1 MSDQSGQQL
10 PGWVEDADVV
20 VVGGGIVGLATALR
34 LLESRP
40 GLAVAV
46 LEREAR
52 VGTGQSSRN
61 SGVLHAGLYYA
72 PGSAKARF
80 CVAGKRELE
89 RFCDEHGVAVRR
101 TGKVVAAVDR
111 SELPAL
117 EALAERARTNGV
129 EIERLGPAGVRDHE
143 PHVQAVAGLWSPN
156 TAVTDF
162 GAVCEAMRRAVVDAG
177 GRVELGTAVTGLEP
191 TSNGVRI
198 VTSGGR
204 WWAGAVVT
212 CTGLQSDR
220 VAAMTGRRRERR
232 VVPFRGAWLRVRD
245 QRADLVR
252 GNVYPVPVG
261 AGLPFLGV
269 HLTRRIDGQ
278 LWVGPNAV
286 LAAAREG
293 RRRWSVDPADLR
305 DALGFAGTWRLAAR
319 FPKVAAGELWRDLV
333 VRAAMREVR
342 RYVPDLRNEDVSR
355 GPWGVRAQVVDRTG
369 HLVDDFDVRE
379 DGRVVHLV
387 NAPSPAATA
396 SLAIGADLAARVLAR
411 R

>member
-1 MSDQSGQQL
+1 MTVPSPAGGPAVAS
-10 PGWVEDADVV
+10 ADVV
-20 VVGGGIVGLATALR
+20 VVGGGIIGLATAHR
-34 LLESRP
+34 LLEARP
-40 GLAVAV
+40 GLAVV
-46 LEREAR
+46 VIEREPA
-52 VGTGQSSRN
+52 VGRGQSSRN
-61 SGVLHAGLYYA
+61 SGVMHAGLYYA

-80 CVAGKRELE
+80 CVAGKLELE
-89 RFCDEHGVAVRR
+89 RFCADHGVEVRR

-117 EALAERARTNGV
+117 EALAERARSNGV
-129 EIERLGPAGVRDHE
+129 EIEKLGVDGVRDHE
-143 PHVQAVAGLWSPN
+143 PNVHAVAGLWSPN

-162 GAVCEAMRRAVVDAG
+162 AAVCVALRDAVVAAG
-177 GRVELGTAVTGLEP
+177 GQIVLGTPVTGLDQDG
-191 TSNGVRI
+191 TGVL
-198 VTSGGR
+198 VTTPDGTWR
-204 WWAGAVVT
+204 AGAVVT

-245 QRADLVR
+245 DRADLVR

-293 RRRWSVDPADLR
+293 RRRWSVDPTDLR
-305 DALGFAGTWRLAAR
+305 DALGFVGTWRLGAR
-319 FPKVAAGELWRDLV
+319 FPKIAATELWRDLV

-342 RYVPDLRNEDVSR
+342 RYVPDLRDEDVTR
-355 GPWGVRAQVVDRTG
+355 GPWGVRAQVVDRAG
-369 HLVDDFDVRE
+369 HLVDDFDIRD
-379 DGRVVHLV
+379 DGRVLHLV

-396 SLAIGADLAARVLAR
+396 CLAIGGELTGRVLGR
-411 R
+411 L